1 MKNKLIIA
9 TLLVAASIY
18 LLFSAFVQDFEVNK
32 YKDAQAV
39 RDHKAI
45 VEGFIPGILP
55 PSAYDIAETHGKDV
69 PGVFGSFAYKEA
81 DEAALLS
88 QLTPSQEGNGTMQH
102 GEFLF
107 RVDREKNLVK
117 FRDKPSKS
125 R

>member
-18 LLFSAFVQDFEVNK
+18 LLFSAFVQDFQVNK
-32 YKDAQAV
+32 YKDIQAV
-39 RDHKAI
+39 REHKAI
-45 VEGFIPGILP
+45 AEGFIPAILP

-69 PGVFGSFAYKEA
+69 PGVFGSFSYKEV

-88 QLTPSQEGNGTMQH
+88 QLSPLKDGNGTMQNGH
-102 GEFLF
+102 FLF
-107 RVDREKNLVK
+107 RIDTSKKFVR
-117 FRDKPSKS
+117 FRDKPA